1 MKKKILALLTVA
13 LLIVSSINVMAASY
27 QSPTGS
33 QIYTITIN
41 GNRLP
46 DGGSS
51 MNISGGKISISDGQT
66 KPGESV
72 TLVAKANSGKKF
84 NGWNISGDYTIIS
97 GGLGSTSIT
106 IVPRSDLSVNVKFV
120 KKSKSGG
127 SAEKETTK
135 KNAGKDKGQVDDS
148 NKSPKTGNEPF
159 ALVLVMLAALVVA
172 ASAKRKMS

>member
-33 QIYTITIN
+33 QIYTITID

-46 DGGSS
+46 DGGS
-51 MNISGGKISISDGQT
+51 NINVSGGKISISDGQT

-84 NGWNISGDYTIIS
+84 KGWNISGDYTILS

-106 IVPRSDLSVNVKFV
+106 IVPRSDLSVNATFV
-120 KKSKSGG
+120 KKAGS
-127 SAEKETTK
+127 SAEQETTK

-159 ALVLVMLAALVVA
+159 ALVLVMLAAGAVA
-172 ASAKRKMS
+172 VSAKRKLS